1 MAEVPFDREYDA
13 AIALGVLPH
22 FEDIR
27 KPLMQFHGLLK
38 DDGLLVAQLRNDL
51 FDMFTLNEYSYD
63 FVWNELLSEVSLG
76 QLATIA
82 MDDRLRD
89 VLNFE
94 DGVGDSA
101 GDAAFESGEHQHY
114 SNPLTIEGDFAAS
127 GFSTENILF
136 HHYHAMLPE
145 FESTFRQ
152 EMYEQSLK
160 LEDPNDWRWHFV
172 ASAFLG
178 HARAK

>member
-13 AIALGVLPH
+13 SIALGVFPH

-27 KPLMQFHGLLK
+27 KPLMHFHGLLK

-76 QLATIA
+76 QSATNA
-82 MDDRLRD
+82 MDDSLRKE
-89 VLNFE
+89 LNLE

-114 SNPLTIEGDFAAS
+114 SNPLTIESEFAAS
-127 GFSTENILF
+127 GFPAENILF
-136 HHYHAMLPE
+136 HRYRAVIVE
-145 FESTFRQ
+145 SESTVR
-152 EMYEQSLK
+152 EKIYERGLRLK
-160 LEDPNDWRWHFV
+160 DPNEWRGHFV
-172 ASAFLG
+172 ASANIKY
-178 HARAK
+178 ARAE